1 MSVFSVSV
9 SRVSLS
15 SVSVSSV
22 LCVFKCVLC
31 LQGSV
36 CVEKLCVFVCTGCVY
51 MGAMVLV
58 CTGLW
63 VQGSV
68 CGRYVYTYIKR

>member
-1 MSVFSVSV
+1 MSV
-9 SRVSLS
+9 S

-22 LCVFKCVLC
+22 VCVCVCVFKCVLC

-68 CGRYVYTYIKR
+68 CGQYVYTYVKR